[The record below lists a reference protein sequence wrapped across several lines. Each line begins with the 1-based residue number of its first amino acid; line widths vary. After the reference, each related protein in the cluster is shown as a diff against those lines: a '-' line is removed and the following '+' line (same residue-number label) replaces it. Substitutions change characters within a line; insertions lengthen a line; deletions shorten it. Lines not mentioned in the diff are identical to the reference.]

1 MGSKKLREYIKEK
14 IKLEMSK
21 DKDLTKEGIIDNIV
35 NHVTKVLKKA
45 NDKRFDSAMNQL
57 AKSSPEG
64 KKAAE
69 HYYDS
74 VELIDRAAAN
84 MGDYNKY
91 D

>member
-1 MGSKKLREYIKEK
+1 MGSKKIREYIKK
-14 IKLEMSK
+14 QLKLEMSK

-45 NDKRFDSAMNQL
+45 NDKRFDVAMQQL
-57 AKSSPEG
+57 AKSGPEG

-74 VELIDRAAAN
+74 VELIDKAAAN
-84 MGDYNKY
+84 MTNYNKY

>member
-1 MGSKKLREYIKEK
+1 MGSKKLREYIKK
-14 IKLEMSK
+14 QLKLEMSK

-45 NDKRFDSAMNQL
+45 NDKRFDVAMQQL
-57 AKSSPEG
+57 AKSGPEG

-74 VELIDRAAAN
+74 VELIDKAAAN
-84 MGDYNKY
+84 MTNYNKY

>member
-1 MGSKKLREYIKEK
+1 MISKNTR
-14 IKLEMSK
+14 SK
-21 DKDLTKEGIIDNIV
+21 
-35 NHVTKVLKKA
+35 KKA

-57 AKSSPEG
+57 AKSGPEG

-74 VELIDRAAAN
+74 VDLIDKAAAN
-84 MGDYNKY
+84 MTNYNKY